1 MKAIPGFPGY
11 YADTDGNILSDRLGA
26 ARILHNVIH
35 RGYPHVFV
43 RTGRGNDTVRKLPVH
58 SLVLLTYAG
67 RREPWQVCR
76 HLKGDPCDN
85 RLVNLRWGSHQ
96 ENAMDA
102 IRHGTAAC
110 IRTGEDHPASKLKR
124 AEVLAI
130 RQYVEKGMRR
140 SDAASLFGITARHVG
155 NLINGASWP
164 HICTTAHDG

>member
-1 MKAIPGFPGY
+1 MKPIPGFPGY
-11 YADTDGNILSDRLGA
+11 YADADGNILSDRLGA
-26 ARILHNVIH
+26 VRILHTVIH

-76 HLKGDPCDN
+76 HLNGDPCDN
-85 RLVNLRWGSHQ
+85 RLANLCWGSHQ

-110 IRTGEDHPASKLKR
+110 LRHGEDHAAAKLRNNDIPRIRHMVACGARR
-124 AEVLAI
+124 ADVGA
-130 RQYVEKGMRR
+130 R
-140 SDAASLFGITARHVG
+140 FGITARHVG
-155 NLINGASWP
+155 NIVNGVTW
-164 HICTTAHDG
+164 AHLSHG